1 MYTYANLSNGIAFPH
16 NSVCRFQSNHGHN
29 WKLGYFAVD
38 SMPWDAVIR
47 LLHGEPITIVDATAH
62 NKPLSDG
69 LRYGLTTWAMTFN
82 RAIRRND
89 CVRVAPWSTRE
100 MCLAAYRNH
109 TAKQVVQGIRRLARI
124 YGVHGPVWLSC
135 NDPRCLSTRKPFLG
149 PSTEIRVQCWSKFE
163 ADDNPTALATLVK
176 SRPNNCWI

>member
-69 LRYGLTTWAMTFN
+69 LRYGLTTWAMAFN

-124 YGVHGPVWLSC
+124 YGAYGPVWLSC
-135 NDPRCLSTRKPFLG
+135 NDPRC
-149 PSTEIRVQCWSKFE
+149 PSVLSKFSGSCAKINVKCYSDFK
-163 ADDNPTALATLVK
+163 ADDDPFALSVLAQQQK
-176 SRPNNCWI
+176 NNREI